1 MTLFEVRLLLDHP
14 CKKAAA
20 DVFRQG
26 PASLAAVEVR
36 ALPCF
41 QAEGFS
47 EGIIDRF
54 FRPFLGGIFF
64 DRGLGTTSRLFEF
77 VMRCLATGQ
86 NCLPAAG
93 IGAVAAQLASRL
105 PQGSILTGA
114 SNTLA
119 VHTNLQR
126 VRVLHDAAV

>member
-1 MTLFEVRLLLDHP
+1 ME
-14 CKKAAA
+14 
-20 DVFRQG
+20 
-26 PASLAAVEVR
+26 SLTSAVNM
-36 ALPCF
+36 

-47 EGIIDRF
+47 EAIIDRF

-93 IGAVAAQLASRL
+93 IGAVADQLASRL
-105 PQGSILTGA
+105 PEGCIHTGMPAHSLLTPI
-114 SNTLA
+114 TCL
-119 VHTNLQR
+119 LL
-126 VRVLHDAAV
+126 LHLSS